1 MKLRTTLLSLITVSS
16 ISTIQAKPPTVQ
28 TFVKQYE
35 TEEQYQQAYIQAKKS
50 FDYYNSG
57 LYVNEPE
64 RLAQN
69 RKDYC
74 EWVDDRYAL
83 YDMTVLNNKFPSG
96 YKDQMDL
103 RASRQHGT
111 TGVDRDVLRVMC
123 YPKMKVL
130 NEEDRWVDP

>member
-1 MKLRTTLLSLITVSS
+1 MNLRTALLALIAISS
-16 ISTIQAKPPTVQ
+16 ISTAQAKPPKVQ

-35 TEEQYQQAYIQAKKS
+35 TEEQYQEAYQEAKKS

-64 RLAQN
+64 RLSEN
-69 RKDYC
+69 RKSYC

-96 YKDQMDL
+96 LSDQMEQ
-103 RASRQHGT
+103 RSSRQHEGQ
-111 TGVDRDVLRVMC
+111 GVDREVLKVMC

-130 NEEDRWVDP
+130 NNDNWWVEP

>member
-1 MKLRTTLLSLITVSS
+1 MKLRTALLAFII
-16 ISTIQAKPPTVQ
+16 ISGIPTAYAKPLKVQ

-35 TEEQYQQAYIQAKKS
+35 TEEQYKEAYKEAKKS

-64 RLAQN
+64 RLAEN
-69 RKDYC
+69 RKSYC
-74 EWVDDRYAL
+74 KWVDDRYAL

-96 YKDQMDL
+96 LRDQMEQ
-103 RASRQHGT
+103 RASRQHEGQ
-111 TGVDRDVLRVMC
+111 GVDREGLKVMC

-130 NEEDRWVDP
+130 NEDNWWVEP